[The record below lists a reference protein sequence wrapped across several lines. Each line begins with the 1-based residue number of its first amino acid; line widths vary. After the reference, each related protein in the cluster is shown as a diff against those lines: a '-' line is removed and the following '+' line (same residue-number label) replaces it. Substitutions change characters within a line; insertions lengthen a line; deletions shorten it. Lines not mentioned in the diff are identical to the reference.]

1 MYGFRGSGA
10 PLRPGPEVAA
20 ADPSAPPPFLP
31 SLYTPRY
38 LFNGD
43 WFPTYL
49 SGAGYLL
56 PRAALPCLF
65 AEAMRLPYVH
75 VEDVFLN
82 GFAAS
87 RYVLGSL
94 LLFLLILLLQL
105 LLLLPAAVFA
115 SAAVVTAAASAVIV
129 LAAAASAATVA
140 AAAESL
146 HFPKIPSDQVRI
158 PSRAL

>member
-20 ADPSAPPPFLP
+20 AGPSAPPPFLP

-87 RYVLGSL
+87 RYVLG
-94 LLFLLILLLQL
+94 L
-105 LLLLPAAVFA
+105 LLLLLIILYHPSTFVVVVVAAAVFA
-115 SAAVVTAAASAVIV
+115 SAAVVTAAASAAAVV
-129 LAAAASAATVA
+129 AAAASRQ
-140 AAAESL
+140 
-146 HFPKIPSDQVRI
+146 FPKNRFDQVRV